1 MSWRRPLVTL
11 HRDLGFF
18 ALGLTVVYAV
28 SGLATNHRAHWDYNY
43 STDLRRIEV
52 GGPAQLLGDTADG
65 APAGEL
71 ARARQDELVQ
81 AIGRALGRSEGPQK
95 AFWRGPDRLSLF
107 YAESERDVVDYLPA
121 SGVAEWTRKSPR
133 PILRTFNMLH
143 LNEKRQVWTWIG
155 DGYALILLFM
165 GVSGAL
171 IVKGRKGLVGR
182 GGMYVVAG
190 ILIPA
195 LAMILLG

>member
-1 MSWRRPLVTL
+1 MSWRRPLVSL

-43 STDLRRIEV
+43 ATDRKQIV
-52 GGPAQLLGDTADG
+52 VG
-65 APAGEL
+65 APAALLGVDDGTAAHEL
-71 ARARQDELVQ
+71 ARARQDELVS
-81 AIGRALGRSEGPQK
+81 AIGRALGRGDVPLK
-95 AFWRGPDRLSLF
+95 VFWRGPDRLSLF

-121 SGVAEWTRKSPR
+121 SGTAEWTRKTPR

-155 DGYALILLFM
+155 DSYALILLFM
-165 GVSGAL
+165 GVSGVL
-171 IVKGRKGLVGR
+171 IVKGRKGLKGR
-182 GGMYVVAG
+182 GGMYLVAG
-190 ILIPA
+190 ILLPT
-195 LAMILLG
+195 LAMILFG